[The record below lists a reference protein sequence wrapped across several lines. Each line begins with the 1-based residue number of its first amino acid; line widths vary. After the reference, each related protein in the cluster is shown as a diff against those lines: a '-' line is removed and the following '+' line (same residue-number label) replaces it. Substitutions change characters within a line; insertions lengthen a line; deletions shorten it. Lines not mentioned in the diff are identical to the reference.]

1 MTWTEP
7 SVWYANLPTFHAS
20 AGALITDQAGDVLL
34 VKPRYRDHW
43 AFPGG
48 GIESDEY
55 PHHACAREVHEELG
69 LTLPVGDLLVV
80 DWAPPDGPRLRSLIH
95 FTFDC
100 GTLTGAD
107 RFDLPE
113 DELTEAAFFPPTEA
127 EKRLPATV
135 AHRIGA
141 ALHARSRRRPIYLPA
156 DPTPAAPNPAT
167 TSQRA

>member
-20 AGALITDQAGDVLL
+20 AGALITDPAGDVLL

-48 GIESDEY
+48 GVEADEA

-69 LTLPVGDLLVV
+69 LTLPVGDLLVL
-80 DWAPPDGPRLRSLIH
+80 DWAPPEGPRLRSLVH

-100 GTLTGAD
+100 GTLTGTE
-107 RFDLPE
+107 RLDLPA
-113 DELTEAAFFPPTEA
+113 DELTEAAFFPPDEA
-127 EKRLPATV
+127 EKLLPTTV
-135 AHRIGA
+135 AHRVSA
-141 ALHARSRRRPIYLPA
+141 ALHARSQRRPIYLPA
-156 DPTPAAPNPAT
+156 TPPL
-167 TSQRA
+167 QRSTV